1 MDRREMLAKS
11 LRDVAD
17 ALPMALGFAGGLG
30 GLLKITEDPKEKSG
44 AKCFPKK
51 RLELT
56 PDEIT
61 SSSEDS
67 EKSEQSV

>member
-17 ALPMALGFAGGLG
+17 ALPMVLGFSGGLG
-30 GLLKITEDPKEKSG
+30 GLLKITEEPKGKSG

-51 RLELT
+51 QLELA
-56 PDEIT
+56 PDENT
-61 SSSEDS
+61 SSNEDS
-67 EKSEQSV
+67 VHE

>member
-1 MDRREMLAKS
+1 MLAKS

-30 GLLKITEDPKEKSG
+30 GLLKITEEPKAKST

-56 PDEIT
+56 PDENT
-61 SSSEDS
+61 SPSEDS
-67 EKSEQSV
+67 NQEELSL